1 MHHNNRHAV
10 LLLVSLALISF
21 SCNRRPRNE
30 KRYPIEGKVVTVN
43 KTDRT
48 ATINH
53 KDIQGY
59 MPGMTM
65 EFKIKRDSD
74 LEMIRPGDLITGTL
88 VVDESSSWVEIT
100 SSTDGG

>member
-1 MHHNNRHAV
+1 MQHKNRFA
-10 LLLVSLALISF
+10 LLLLFGFVLISF
-21 SCNRRPRNE
+21 SCNRHPRNE
-30 KRYPIEGKVVTVN
+30 KHYSIEGKIIAVN

-59 MPGMTM
+59 MPGLTM